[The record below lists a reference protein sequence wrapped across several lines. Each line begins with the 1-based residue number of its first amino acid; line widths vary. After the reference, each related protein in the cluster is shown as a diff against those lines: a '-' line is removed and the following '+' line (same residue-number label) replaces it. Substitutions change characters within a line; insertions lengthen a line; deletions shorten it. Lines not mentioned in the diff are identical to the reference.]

1 MSYNIANL
9 CKEEIDK
16 LLESGILEVCPH
28 CGQIFAVADG
38 VEVGGELCCPDCGD
52 QAVRCRV
59 CGELVFEADAHY
71 DSHDDNYVCDD
82 CYCNHDFVVC
92 EDCGRLV
99 ANWVEVDDGRK
110 YVCHSCLHDGDYYCC
125 DYCGDWYSVD
135 RMEHDCDGNHVCESC
150 YDEHYVRCDHCGR
163 IIYYEDSVERNGNY
177 YCEDCRPS
185 RVVNEYG
192 YKPDPIFLSTIEE
205 NGTGGTSLYMG
216 VELETDD
223 GDISDVVEHE
233 YVYYKEDGSLSSDG
247 VEIVSHPATLDF
259 HENCL
264 GWDKIADDFLSWG
277 YRSHQAG
284 CSCGLHV
291 HVNRNFFGDSAAEQ
305 DLNIAKV
312 VLLVNRFFDSHL
324 VKFARRNSDQWAKKP
339 ESKIMG
345 EHTDSDVAKIVR
357 ENLRNMGRYVAVN
370 LQNRHTIEFRLFR
383 GTLKVSTL
391 FATLEFVD
399 TLCRFAKQISLRQVD
414 TIQWADIFAG
424 LDREKYHFL
433 FDYMAERSME
443 VPDSEP
449 ENQFVETIPWS
460 ADDPIGTAYYVDFNV
475 AREGVYTD
483 NMYDLRNDRAY
494 NGRPIEM
501 NGELYFKID
510 HGDWWDIVVPVESLY
525 RIVS

>member
-16 LLESGILEVCPH
+16 LLKSGILEVCPH

-92 EDCGRLV
+92 EDCGR
-99 ANWVEVDDGRK
+99 
-110 YVCHSCLHDGDYYCC
+110 
-125 DYCGDWYSVD
+125 
-135 RMEHDCDGNHVCESC
+135 
-150 YDEHYVRCDHCGR
+150 

-177 YCEDCRPS
+177 YCAGCRPHS
-185 RVVNEYG
+185 IVNEYG

-223 GDISDVVEHE
+223 GDIRDVEEHD

-284 CSCGLHV
+284 SCGLHV

-305 DLNIAKV
+305 DLHIAKV

-324 VKFARRNSDQWAKKP
+324 VKFARRNSDQWARKP

-345 EHTDSDVAKIVR
+345 EHSDDDVAKIVR
-357 ENLRNMGRYVAVN
+357 DNLREMGRYVAVN

-414 TIQWADIFAG
+414 AIQWADIFSG
-424 LDREKYHFL
+424 LDREKYHCL

-460 ADDPIGTAYYVDFNV
+460 ADDPDGTEYYVDFHV
-475 AREGVYTD
+475 AREGAYTD
-483 NMYDLRNDRAY
+483 NMYCLRNNSTY
-494 NGRPIEM
+494 HGRPVDVR
-501 NGELYFKID
+501 GEKYFKID
-510 HGDWWDIVVPVESLY
+510 SGDWWDIVVPVESLY